1 MGDAMAIRRYFVRL
15 LSDTEAATAV
25 EYAVMLALI
34 LATVITSITLVG
46 TRTNTLWTNIN
57 NSVTTVSS

>member
-1 MGDAMAIRRYFVRL
+1 MAIRRYFVRL

>member
-1 MGDAMAIRRYFVRL
+1 MPRFFAKILCD
-15 LSDTEAATAV
+15 DEAATSV

-34 LATVITSITLVG
+34 LATVVGSIGLVG
-46 TRTNTLWTNIN
+46 ARNGALWNNIS